1 MINFRNEKGSITL
14 FVLVSCMFFIAS
26 VACVQMYMQS
36 KRVAVDREYRQI
48 KFNYEGNTLD
58 ENNLKNDYTE
68 VENLNNVNVNITKS
82 TISNNVLSVEFTIN
96 NINNVNIKSIKYG
109 WGTSESVNTVERWNF
124 IESSNAGTTL
134 TALNNNAKTTGN
146 YYLFIVI
153 NDKVTCSK
161 ITVN

>member
-109 WGTSESVNTVERWNF
+109 WGTSDSVKTVERWNF
-124 IESSNAGTTL
+124 IENANTETNL
-134 TALNNNAKTTGN
+134 IAINSNAKTKGD

-153 NDKVTCSK
+153 NNKILSSK
-161 ITVN
+161 ITV

>member
-58 ENNLKNDYTE
+58 ENNLKNDYIE

-109 WGTSESVNTVERWNF
+109 WGTSDLVKTVERWNF
-124 IESSNAGTTL
+124 IENANTETNL
-134 TALNNNAKTTGN
+134 IATNSNAKTKGD

-153 NDKVTCSK
+153 NNKILSSK
-161 ITVN
+161 ITV

>member
-109 WGTSESVNTVERWNF
+109 WGTSDLVKTVERWNF
-124 IESSNAGTTL
+124 IENANTETNL
-134 TALNNNAKTTGN
+134 IATNSNAKTKGD

-153 NDKVTCSK
+153 NNKILSSK
-161 ITVN
+161 ITV

>member
-82 TISNNVLSVEFTIN
+82 TVSNNVLSVEFTIN

-109 WGTSESVNTVERWNF
+109 WGTSDLVKTVERWNF
-124 IESSNAGTTL
+124 IENANTETNL
-134 TALNNNAKTTGN
+134 IATNSNAKTKGD

-153 NDKVTCSK
+153 NNKILSSK
-161 ITVN
+161 ITV